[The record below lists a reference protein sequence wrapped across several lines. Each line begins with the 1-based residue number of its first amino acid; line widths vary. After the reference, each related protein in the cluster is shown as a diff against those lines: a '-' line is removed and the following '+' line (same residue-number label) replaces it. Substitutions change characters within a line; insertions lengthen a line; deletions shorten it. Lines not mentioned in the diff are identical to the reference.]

1 VRQTLYLWGEIL
13 ECLSPSPGRNRH
25 RGNFCRSTPGRNL
38 GFASHKPVNKFL
50 PSPKAVPGVFAIR
63 NWIGAWSGNLTLETR
78 QSLASQV
85 TSQIVGPEI
94 NVTFRYNPKKVRR
107 AWGISQVIIDLILG
121 WFLKNTQ
128 MQTRGSTELLF
139 KNLLYDVH
147 KEKVW
152 RS

>member
-1 VRQTLYLWGEIL
+1 MLAIV
-13 ECLSPSPGRNRH
+13 
-25 RGNFCRSTPGRNL
+25 L
-38 GFASHKPVNKFL
+38 G
-50 PSPKAVPGVFAIR
+50 
-63 NWIGAWSGNLTLETR
+63 IGARSGNNSWQTR

-94 NVTFRYNPKKVRR
+94 KVTFHYNLKKVRR
-107 AWGISQVIIDLILG
+107 AGGISQVIIDLILN

-128 MQTRGSTELLF
+128 RQTRGSTELLF

>member
-1 VRQTLYLWGEIL
+1 
-13 ECLSPSPGRNRH
+13 
-25 RGNFCRSTPGRNL
+25 
-38 GFASHKPVNKFL
+38 
-50 PSPKAVPGVFAIR
+50 VFAIVGG
-63 NWIGAWSGNLTLETR
+63 IEAWSGNNSWLTK

-85 TSQIVGPEI
+85 TSQIVRPEI

-107 AWGISQVIIDLILG
+107 AWGISQIIIDLILD

-128 MQTRGSTELLF
+128 MQSRGSTKLLF

>member
-1 VRQTLYLWGEIL
+1 MVTPKLTQFRDAG
-13 ECLSPSPGRNRH
+13 NRWVNN
-25 RGNFCRSTPGRNL
+25 RGYG
-38 GFASHKPVNKFL
+38 
-50 PSPKAVPGVFAIR
+50 
-63 NWIGAWSGNLTLETR
+63 

-94 NVTFRYNPKKVRR
+94 NVTFRYNPEKVRR
-107 AWGISQVIIDLILG
+107 AWGISQVVIDLILS
-121 WFLKNTQ
+121 WFLKTTQ
-128 MQTRGSTELLF
+128 MQIRGSTELLF